1 MNRRLTAL
9 MCAWLLGALLLAGG
23 SWTAFH
29 AQETNPDKTWKIAVL
44 TYSFSSE
51 YWGYVAQGCLA
62 YDGSDPAVDITVQGV
77 SSSIASGEQIEILKE
92 DLEHGRYDGY
102 VIAAIDREE
111 VEKIL
116 KDVDLPV
123 VVVDAPLDAPCVIG
137 RVGTENQIAATAGAK
152 KAVAMAREIG
162 WEKPSCVMIGGVEGD
177 YNQESRLAGYR
188 GGVMMSNGTW
198 LAEVYPTD
206 KSEDSAR
213 AAMEQIM
220 KDYPEG
226 LAVVACYN
234 DLLAETALETAEANS
249 AYDHTVFLGFDGNGS
264 VCERIMNDDRYRNM
278 VTVAQNP
285 YEMGFAAVQMLS
297 DYLRG
302 QENASQAASIE
313 GQGDSGGTASGDS
326 GGTASGAAGGAA
338 GGDTD
343 GGAGGDTDGSA
354 SGDSDRDASGAAGGD
369 TAGNDGSANYIDSG
383 YSVITKVNAQERMV
397 QIRNHLS

>member
-1 MNRRLTAL
+1 
-9 MCAWLLGALLLAGG
+9 
-23 SWTAFH
+23 
-29 AQETNPDKTWKIAVL
+29 
-44 TYSFSSE
+44 
-51 YWGYVAQGCLA
+51 
-62 YDGSDPAVDITVQGV
+62 
-77 SSSIASGEQIEILKE
+77 
-92 DLEHGRYDGY
+92 
-102 VIAAIDREE
+102 
-111 VEKIL
+111 
-116 KDVDLPV
+116 
-123 VVVDAPLDAPCVIG
+123 VVVDSPLDAPCVIG

-206 KSEDSAR
+206 KSVDSAR

-326 GGTASGAAGGAA
+326 DGDASGAAGG
-338 GGDTD
+338 DSD

-369 TAGNDGSANYIDSG
+369 TVGNDGSANYIDSG